1 MQTLDIIIF
10 TVVLTAV
17 SLACA
22 QSALLNLS
30 DKADEVPLVNKI
42 IGMLGLGSGG
52 FALFFSRIFMGEVES
67 MTLMLLVLA
76 IVFVS
81 WLTGKIK
88 TARGPQPEKLP
99 IPDTAISSLKPNP
112 ELAWCGN
119 CKAHTLPGEV
129 TVSNTNEYGRTYMSY
144 QRTVCGHCNANMLWN
159 IPSHIRQST
168 NWTLG
173 CSGVIG
179 LITITGLIVYGFY
192 KIENGLLISVLAG
205 IFLIPVLAFLVWV
218 LYLRLQ
224 WCRWLRRQP
233 RESSVYPSN
242 EAKN

>member
-10 TVVLTAV
+10 TAVLTSV

-22 QSALLNLS
+22 QSALLNFS

-42 IGMLGLGSGG
+42 IGMLGLGSAG
-52 FALFFSRIFMGEVES
+52 FALFFSRRFMGEVES
-67 MTLMLLVLA
+67 AILMLLVLVIA
-76 IVFVS
+76 FVT
-81 WLTGKIK
+81 WLTRKIK
-88 TARGPQPEKLP
+88 NARGPQPEKLP
-99 IPDTAISSLKPNP
+99 IPDTAISSLEPNP

-119 CKAHTLPGEV
+119 CKAHTLLGEV

-144 QRTVCGHCNANMLWN
+144 QRKVCGHCNANMLWN

-179 LITITGLIVYGFY
+179 LVMIAGLIAYGFY
-192 KIENGLLISVLAG
+192 KIENGLPIVWLAG
-205 IFLIPVLAFLVWV
+205 ILLIPVLAFLVWV

-224 WCRWLRRQP
+224 WCHWLRRQP
-233 RESSVYPSN
+233 REESVYPSN
-242 EAKN
+242 KAKN

>member
-1 MQTLDIIIF
+1 MHTLDIIIF
-10 TVVLTAV
+10 TVILTAV

-22 QSALLNLS
+22 QSTLLNLS
-30 DKADEVPLVNKI
+30 DKADEVPMVNKI
-42 IGMLGLGSGG
+42 IGMLGLCSGG
-52 FALFFSRIFMGEVES
+52 FALFFSRSFMGEVES
-67 MTLMLLVLA
+67 AILMLLVLA

-81 WLTGKIK
+81 WLTGKIRNS
-88 TARGPQPEKLP
+88 RGPQPEKIP
-99 IPDTAISSLKPNP
+99 IPDTAISSLEPNP

-179 LITITGLIVYGFY
+179 LATIAGLVAYGFY
-192 KIENGLLISVLAG
+192 KSEIGLLIGVCTGVL
-205 IFLIPVLAFLVWV
+205 LIPVLAFLVWI

-224 WCRWLRRQP
+224 WCHWLRRQP
-233 RESSVYPSN
+233 REQSVYPNN
-242 EAKN
+242 EAKF

>member
-1 MQTLDIIIF
+1 MHTLDIIIF
-10 TVVLTAV
+10 TVILTTV
-17 SLACA
+17 SLASA

-30 DKADEVPLVNKI
+30 DKAGEVPLVNKI
-42 IGMLGLGSGG
+42 IGMLGICSAG
-52 FALFFSRIFMGEVES
+52 FALFFSRRFMGEVES
-67 MTLMLLVLA
+67 TTLMLLVLA

-81 WLTGKIK
+81 WLTRKIK
-88 TARGPQPEKLP
+88 RARDPQPEKLP
-99 IPDTAISSLKPNP
+99 IPDTAISSLEPNP

-129 TVSNTNEYGRTYMSY
+129 TVSNTNEHGRTYMSY
-144 QRTVCGHCNANMLWN
+144 QRKVCGHCKANMLWN

-179 LITITGLIVYGFY
+179 LATIAGLIAYGFY
-192 KIENGLLISVLAG
+192 KIEIGLLISVLTG
-205 IFLIPVLAFLVWV
+205 TLMIPVLAFLVWV

-224 WCRWLRRQP
+224 WCHWLQRQP
-233 RESSVYPSN
+233 RERSVYPSN